1 MLPRAQA
8 QGVAAAA
15 AKAGALLSRTASRNL
30 GCRLPAGM
38 AQYGQYGSI
47 WSSSNVVNKVKM
59 AQYSLWYSIWHDMES
74 RFQYGS
80 NMAIQSQYGFNMDQ
94 YGSNMESNMVGPKIS
109 NMDQYGPIWNQYGSI
124 WKNFQYGSI
133 WTRQFTDGQRF
144 NRTWAGHESKEK

>member
-1 MLPRAQA
+1 MYER
-8 QGVAAAA
+8 VALISPGGSPLQILQIFKSAE
-15 AKAGALLSRTASRNL
+15 GILSL
-30 GCRLPAGM
+30 GPVACLPAGM

-47 WSSSNVVNKVKM
+47 WSSSNVVNQDKM

-133 WTRQFTDGQRF
+133 WTRQFADVF
-144 NRTWAGHESKEK
+144 FVF